1 MRIRPEELNALLKN
15 VEKPARYIGGE
26 VGSMPKEEAALR
38 WALAFPDIYET
49 AESYL
54 GLKILYKAI
63 NSAKEYAAERVYAPW
78 PDLIQAIKQAKLP
91 LWSLETLRPLNEF
104 DIVGFSLPH
113 EMCYTT
119 VLTMLQLGNIPLNP
133 IERGPDM
140 PLVVAGGLQ
149 AFNAEPLAPFMDAFL
164 LGDGE
169 ELNLE
174 VSDYVLKAKRAGL
187 TRSEIINGLA
197 AIKGVYLP
205 GAMIP
210 HYSGLNVASWTDSTG
225 APIKTPFIKARRLN
239 DLSKAPL
246 PASIIPWARPVHD
259 RVTVEIQRGCDH
271 GCRFC
276 AAGMLYRPV
285 RHRQVEEILER
296 AQIGV
301 KESGQEE
308 IGLLSLSA
316 ADHPQIEEIITNL
329 TAWGRQQGI
338 AVSLPSLRLESLRP
352 KVARAIA
359 SSGRRTG
366 FTMAP
371 EAATERMRRV
381 INKGNTEEE
390 LFKAVKSAIDAGW
403 QRLKFYF
410 MLGLPT
416 ERDEDIL
423 AIAELVKKVLRS
435 TKKRLAIEISCAAFI
450 PKAHTPF
457 QYAAQVTGAE
467 LDRRFK
473 LLREAIKPMREVRLS
488 YSQGSQALLEGLF
501 SRGDRR
507 QAATLLTAL
516 KNGAYLDNWTEHFN
530 WPAWEKALS
539 AWPEDTPE
547 LMAYLGER
555 DLDKALPWDHLHSA
569 VPTGYLRKEYKK
581 ALVAEGT
588 RGGLCEKWQR
598 EMLKRDKAEEESNEA
613 EEIPVADPYKQID
626 GEAIAY
632 LVRLRYAKRGRAAL
646 LGHLETVTHLT
657 QAMRRAALPL
667 TMSGGHHPSPR
678 LGFGPA
684 LSLGVMSEAELVDI
698 GLREHLSAEEIIA
711 RLKKTLP
718 EDLVPLAVW
727 PLEPG
732 DSPACEAV
740 AKVRYQL
747 TLSAEVD
754 LERLEAAIAKVLA
767 APALG
772 VQIMRKGKTRTIDA
786 RIFINSLNLQD
797 NILTYTMN
805 NYRDSGLR
813 MGEMLAIIGLT
824 PSAVL
829 LSKKVDVAIS
839 SQGRPVAQATPE
851 DLPIALDLSGIND
864 GQ

>member
-1 MRIRPEELNALLKN
+1 MRISPEALNAILKN

-38 WALAFPDIYET
+38 WALCFPDIYET

-63 NSAKEYAAERVYAPW
+63 NSKDECAAERVYAPW
-78 PDLIQAIKQAKLP
+78 PDLLMAIKEANWP

-113 EMCYTT
+113 EMCYST
-119 VLTMLQLGNIPLNP
+119 VLTMLRLGGIALNP
-133 IERGPDM
+133 AERGEEA
-140 PLVVAGGLQ
+140 PLIVAGGLQ

-174 VSDYVLKAKRAGL
+174 ISAYL
-187 TRSEIINGLA
+187 LA
-197 AIKGVYLP
+197 AKKKGLSRKERLSGLSGIKGVYLP
-205 GAMIP
+205 NAAKP
-210 HYSGLNVASWTDSTG
+210 HYAGLYVDFWTNG
-225 APIKTPFIKARRLN
+225 EGEKIAPPLVKARRLK

-246 PASIIPWARPVHD
+246 PVNIIPWARPVHD

-285 RHRQVEEILER
+285 RHRSAQEVLER
-296 AQIGV
+296 AKIGV

-308 IGLLSLSA
+308 VGLLSLSA
-316 ADHPQIEEIITNL
+316 ADHPQIEEIITSL
-329 TAWGRQQGI
+329 TEWGHELGI

-359 SSGRRTG
+359 ASGRRTG

-381 INKGNTEEE
+381 INKGNSEEE
-390 LFKAVKSAIDAGW
+390 LFTAVKSAIDAGW

-416 ERDEDIL
+416 ETDEDIL
-423 AIAELVKKVLRS
+423 AIAELVRKVLRS
-435 TKKRLAIEISCAAFI
+435 TKKRLNIEISCAAFI

-457 QYAAQVTGAE
+457 QYAAQVTGSE
-467 LDRRFK
+467 LERRFK
-473 LLREAIKPMREVRLS
+473 LLKEAIKPMREVRLS
-488 YSQGSQALLEGLF
+488 YSQGDQALLEGLF

-507 QAATLLTAL
+507 LSAILLSAL
-516 KNGAYLDNWTEHFN
+516 DSGAYLDNWTEHFKRE
-530 WPAWEKALS
+530 AWEKALNE
-539 AWPEDTPE
+539 WPAEVPDLAT
-547 LMAYLGER
+547 YLGER
-555 DLDKALPWDHLHSA
+555 VLDETLPWEHLISA
-569 VPTGYLRKEYKK
+569 VPAGYLRKEYQK
-581 ALVAEGT
+581 ALKAEAT
-588 RGGLCEKWQR
+588 IGGLCTKWQN
-598 EMLKRDKAEEESNEA
+598 EMLQRDKAEEEAAGEVEA
-613 EEIPVADPYKQID
+613 EQTQEGQID

-657 QAMRRAALPL
+657 QAMRRAGLPL

-678 LGFGPA
+678 IGFGPA
-684 LSLGVMSEAELVDI
+684 LSLGVFSEAELVDI
-698 GLREHLSAEEIIA
+698 GLREYVSSADILA
-711 RLKKTLP
+711 RLKATLP

-727 PLEPG
+727 PLETG

-740 AKVRYQL
+740 AATRYAL
-747 TLSAEVD
+747 TLSQAVD
-754 LERLEAAIAKVLA
+754 LASLHTAISAVLN
-767 APALG
+767 APHLG
-772 VQIMRKGKTRTIDA
+772 VMITRKGKKRLIDA
-786 RIFINSLNLQD
+786 RIFINALSLKD
-797 NILTYTMN
+797 NVLTYTMN
-805 NYRDSGLR
+805 SYRDSGLR
-813 MGEMLAIIGLT
+813 MSEMLALIGLT
-824 PSAVL
+824 PADVL
-829 LSKKVDVAIS
+829 LTKKVDVAIS
-839 SQGRPVAQATPE
+839 SKGRPVAQKTAE
-851 DLPIALDLSGIND
+851 NLPVFLDLSGDDD
-864 GQ
+864 G